1 MKDSMIYRGLTLL
14 GFLTLSHLVLSQ
26 SCKLL
31 KGFRVHVL
39 SRWWRKDLKK
49 YGGWAVV
56 TGATDGIGKAYAE
69 ELAKRGFNV
78 VLISRNLEKL
88 EKVSREIEH
97 QTQQKTRIIQA
108 DFTKGL
114 EIYSNIEDGL
124 KDLDIGVLVNNV
136 GITFARKSTPFLSTP
151 DLDKKLSDIVNCNM
165 LSVLQMTRI
174 VLPGMILRKKGVIIN
189 LSSEAGSRPYPYKT
203 VYSCTKGFVDYFSR
217 ALNAECQRKGVTV
230 QCVMPLLVS
239 TNLTE
244 NMKTN
249 ILVKTA
255 EDFTRE
261 ALNTVGLTNRTSGC
275 LSHAIQSYLLDKILP
290 DALLSSSLLPPPDE
304 EDQSKLGETTQPKNQ
319 REESQL
325 PAVLRQR
332 EKS

>member
-1 MKDSMIYRGLTLL
+1 MKDSIVFQGLALL
-14 GFLTLSHLVLSQ
+14 GFLTLSRLVLTQ

-78 VLISRNLEKL
+78 VLISRTLEKL
-88 EKVSREIEH
+88 EKVSREIER

-108 DFTKGL
+108 DFSKGL

-136 GITFARKSTPFLSTP
+136 GIMFTHKSTPFLNTP
-151 DLDKKLSDIVNCNM
+151 DLGKKLSDIVNCNM

-174 VLPGMILRKKGVIIN
+174 VLPRM
-189 LSSEAGSRPYPYKT
+189 
-203 VYSCTKGFVDYFSR
+203 F
-217 ALNAECQRKGVTV
+217 
-230 QCVMPLLVS
+230 
-239 TNLTE
+239 
-244 NMKTN
+244 
-249 ILVKTA
+249 
-255 EDFTRE
+255 
-261 ALNTVGLTNRTSGC
+261 
-275 LSHAIQSYLLDKILP
+275 
-290 DALLSSSLLPPPDE
+290 
-304 EDQSKLGETTQPKNQ
+304 
-319 REESQL
+319 
-325 PAVLRQR
+325 
-332 EKS
+332 